1 MGAHE
6 LLAALKDDSVAR
18 LRHAMLK
25 EAGVSP
31 FSLRARF
38 ISDRQ
43 LLRYACHL
51 ALDRAA
57 GEEKGEGS
65 FDMERFLKMKEGV
78 RERI

>member
-1 MGAHE
+1 MGADE
-6 LLAALKDDSVAR
+6 LLAALREDSAAR
-18 LRHAMLK
+18 LRHAVLK

-43 LLRYACHL
+43 IIIYACHM

-57 GEEKGEGS
+57 GEKTGEGS
-65 FDMERFLKMKEGV
+65 FDMERFLRMKEEAHEGV
-78 RERI
+78 